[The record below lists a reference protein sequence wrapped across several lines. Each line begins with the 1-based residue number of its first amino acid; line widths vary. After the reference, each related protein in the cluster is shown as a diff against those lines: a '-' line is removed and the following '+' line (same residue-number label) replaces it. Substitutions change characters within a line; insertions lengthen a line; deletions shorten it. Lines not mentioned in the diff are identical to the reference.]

1 MIVLLLKFSYIIIAN
16 TACTELMS
24 QTIINIA
31 EQVRKLLV
39 YRNRKTRRYPKNLMG
54 LCAKGSSS
62 LFRALTKRHYKS
74 ELRMSVTNTRNGR
87 TCHVFVI
94 VSLPKDDGNTTAAAT
109 KAQQFVVDIT
119 ATQFQEFSNKNVV
132 FLKLDAAINYP
143 FYQSKYVYHSVKELR
158 GHQKLQGWCR
168 REIAF

>member
-1 MIVLLLKFSYIIIAN
+1 
-16 TACTELMS
+16 
-24 QTIINIA
+24 
-31 EQVRKLLV
+31 
-39 YRNRKTRRYPKNLMG
+39 
-54 LCAKGSSS
+54 
-62 LFRALTKRHYKS
+62 
-74 ELRMSVTNTRNGR
+74 MSVHDGRNGR

-94 VSLPKDDGNTTAAAT
+94 VSLTKDNGGDSKTATATTTA
-109 KAQQFVVDIT
+109 AQQFVVDIT

-158 GHQKLQGWCR
+158 CHQKLQGWCR